1 MSLTLQP
8 LNIARITRETADA
21 VSLTFTVPANLAE
34 QFAFEAGQYIT
45 LELPINGENVRRAY
59 SMSSAPHEGELTV
72 TVKMVKNGKMS
83 SYINTK
89 LTEGSVVDVLPPQG
103 RFTTLLDVSQRR
115 TFYLLGGGSGI
126 TPLFSI
132 AKAVLEQEP
141 KSVVHLLYGNYDEDS
156 IIFKTQLDALV
167 QRYEGQIVVEHL
179 LSNPKT
185 EKAAGGMFAFMK
197 KATTNWM
204 GLVGMPDTKTIE
216 KWLERNPAQTK
227 DSVFFT
233 CGPLPMMQNLEKVVQ
248 KRGIDKKQFHME
260 VFSSD
265 GAKENTAAGV
275 GAKVNF
281 TLNGKQGEVSVAA
294 GQTILDVLLKQGHDA
309 PFSCKSGACSTCI
322 AKVTSG
328 SVTMDNCF
336 ALDDDEVAKGFILAC
351 QAKPAS
357 AEVTVNFDV

>member
-8 LNIARITRETADA
+8 LKIARITRETADA
-21 VSLTFTVPANLAE
+21 VSLTFSVPAQQQEL
-34 QFAFEAGQYIT
+34 FAFEQGQYIT
-45 LELPINGENVRRAY
+45 LELTIGGEKVRRAY
-59 SMSSAPHEGELTV
+59 SMSSAPHENELTV

-103 RFTTLLDVSQRR
+103 RFTTPLAVSDRR
-115 TFYLLGGGSGI
+115 DFYLLGGGSGI

-132 AKAVLEQEP
+132 AKAVLENEP

-156 IIFKTQLDALV
+156 IIFKAQLDALV
-167 QRYEGQIVVEHL
+167 RRYEGQIVVEHL

-185 EKAAGGMFAFMK
+185 EKASGGMFSFMK
-197 KATTNWM
+197 KATTNWT
-204 GLVGMPDTKTIE
+204 GLTGIPDTKTIE
-216 KWLERNPAQTK
+216 KWLDRNPAATK
-227 DSVFFT
+227 NSVFFT
-233 CGPLPMMQNLEKVVQ
+233 CGPLPMMQNLEKVVLA
-248 KRGIDKKQFHME
+248 RGIDKKQFHME

-265 GAKENTAAGV
+265 GPKENAAAGM
-275 GAKVNF
+275 GAVVSF
-281 TLNGKQGEVSVAA
+281 TLNGKQGEVSVPA

-357 AEVTVNFDV
+357 ATVSVNFDV